1 MEITIE
7 QLESLLNEQKRLVA
21 EKLINSSTEWNAEN
35 IPGRIESLR
44 SKINENSF
52 MQIAK
57 NASIP
62 NDVIV
67 LKKYNIK

>member
-21 EKLINSSTEWNAEN
+21 ERLINSSTEWNAEN
-35 IPGRIESLR
+35 TPGHVESLR

-52 MQIAK
+52 MQIAQHT
-57 NASIP
+57 SLP
-62 NDVIV
+62 NDLLI